1 MTALTAAYDAKRKD
15 GKLVAH
21 PVAAG
26 ARVFKGALVAVATA
40 TGLAQPAADAAGL
53 VFAGVAYETVDNTVN
68 PAVPG
73 SGAAAAK
80 IVRVL
85 KTGDYTYG
93 KAGAALADIGKAALV
108 ADDNSVSTAAT
119 ANDLP
124 CGVVVG
130 VTDGAHVV
138 VRIDGK
144 VN

>member
-26 ARVFKGALVAVATA
+26 ARVFKGALVAVVTA
-40 TGLAQPAADAAGL
+40 TGLAQSAADAAGM
-53 VFAGVAYETVDNTVN
+53 VFAGVAYETCDNT
-68 PAVPG
+68 G
-73 SGAAAAK
+73 GAAAAK
-80 IVRVL
+80 SVRLL
-85 KTGDYTYG
+85 KTGDYTYA
-93 KAGAALADIGKAALV
+93 KAAAVLADIGKVAFV
-108 ADDNSVSTAAT
+108 ADDNTVSTAAT
-119 ANDLP
+119 TNNVP

-130 VTDGAHVV
+130 LLDAAHVV